1 MRISDWSSDVCS
13 SDLQAGIAKLIAL
26 FPDKRCTDVERDE
39 YNRAMKD
46 LAEDIR
52 DFVILHFHATRRDD
66 SPFWA
71 YCRPI
76 EPPYSRPHNVALLR
90 RQGRLLGAIGLAPR
104 QDKGTQD
111 V

>member
-52 DFVILHFHATRRDD
+52 DFVILHFKATRANIW
-66 SPFWA
+66 PFWIYSGRRGPPA
-71 YCRPI
+71 ARDGSIACRS
-76 EPPYSRPHNVALLR
+76 EGHREGTEGAVTCKSGCR
-90 RQGRLLGAIGLAPR
+90 RN
-104 QDKGTQD
+104 T
-111 V
+111 